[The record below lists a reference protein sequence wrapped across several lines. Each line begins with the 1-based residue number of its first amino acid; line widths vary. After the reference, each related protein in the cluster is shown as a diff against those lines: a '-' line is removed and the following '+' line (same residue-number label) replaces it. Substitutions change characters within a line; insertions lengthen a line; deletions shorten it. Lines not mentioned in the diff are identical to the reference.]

1 MKTTIESI
9 REYCNKR
16 KEEEIGNVICKWESF
31 FSSKKESLEKSQRIV
46 DIIRTDKEISDYIRR
61 RTLENSNYSEVVLYS
76 TASKQIVKTHENGE
90 NERIKEEDSGTNFL
104 SKYRPRRNFEDLEF
118 VKLVNDL
125 PLTERGDSEKQQK
138 FFDIFFF
145 FDDLFMLL
153 HIEERAEKGYEENR
167 GARTKSYYYEEIF
180 EVKVKRLDYYVL

>member
-9 REYCNKR
+9 QEYCNKR

-31 FSSKKESLEKSQRIV
+31 FSSQKESLEKSQKIV
-46 DIIRTDKEISDYIRR
+46 DIIRTDEKISDYIRR
-61 RTLENSNYSEVVLYS
+61 RILENSNYNEVILYS
-76 TASKQIVKTHENGE
+76 TASKEIAKVNKNGE
-90 NERIKEEDSGTNFL
+90 NERIKDEDSGTKFL
-104 SKYRPRRNFEDLEF
+104 NKYLPRRNFEDLEF

-125 PLTERGDSEKQQK
+125 PLTERGNSETQQR

-153 HIEERAEKGYEENR
+153 HIEKRAEKGFEENKR
-167 GARTKSYYYEEIF
+167 AQEESYWLEEIF

>member
-1 MKTTIESI
+1 M
-9 REYCNKR
+9 
-16 KEEEIGNVICKWESF
+16 
-31 FSSKKESLEKSQRIV
+31 
-46 DIIRTDKEISDYIRR
+46 
-61 RTLENSNYSEVVLYS
+61 
-76 TASKQIVKTHENGE
+76 KTHENGE